1 MPDLLRAIAE
11 WNPLTAAA
19 TASRQLFGNPVGTLP
34 HVWPLEHP
42 ILTTL
47 AWSLVVVAFSPLA
60 VRRYR
65 KLGG

>member
-11 WNPLTAAA
+11 WNRLTAAA
-19 TASRQLFGNPVGTLP
+19 TASRQLFGNFVGTLP
-34 HVWPLEHP
+34 HVGRWSTGSCHP
-42 ILTTL
+42 R
-47 AWSLVVVAFSPLA
+47 LVAGRRRRFAPLA